1 MFRVLLSDGNRDEML
16 LCVATNILNVKI
28 IRCRFV
34 RNFIRIFEHHITAQ
48 CHKDQTGQ
56 QVFVQLLQKNYTT
69 TYFIV
74 PSQSSIILW
83 VQNRIIKDHIPLCQE
98 DVCLIL

>member
-56 QVFVQLLQKNYTT
+56 QVFVQLLQK
-69 TYFIV
+69 
-74 PSQSSIILW
+74 II
-83 VQNRIIKDHIPLCQE
+83 QQ
-98 DVCLIL
+98 LILLYLVTVLLFYGYKTELLKTTSHNARKMHV

>member
-56 QVFVQLLQKNYTT
+56 QVFVQLLQKIIQQLILLYLVRVLLFYGFKTELSKTT
-69 TYFIV
+69 
-74 PSQSSIILW
+74 SHMQ
-83 VQNRIIKDHIPLCQE
+83 K

>member
-56 QVFVQLLQKNYTT
+56 QVFVQLLQK
-69 TYFIV
+69 
-74 PSQSSIILW
+74 II
-83 VQNRIIKDHIPLCQE
+83 QQ
-98 DVCLIL
+98 LILLYLVRVLLFYGYKTELLKTTSHNARKMPV

>member
-56 QVFVQLLQKNYTT
+56 QVFVQLLQKIIQQLILLYLVRVLL
-69 TYFIV
+69 F
-74 PSQSSIILW
+74 ILW
-83 VQNRIIKDHIPLCQE
+83 VQNRIIKVHIP
-98 DVCLIL
+98 